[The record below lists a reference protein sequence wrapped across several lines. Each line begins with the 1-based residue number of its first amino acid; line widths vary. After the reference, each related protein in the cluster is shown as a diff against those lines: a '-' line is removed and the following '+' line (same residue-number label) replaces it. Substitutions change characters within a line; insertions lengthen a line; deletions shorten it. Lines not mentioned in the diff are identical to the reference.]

1 METIK
6 KIILY
11 LVLSLIISSCGP
23 FIFFEQPQPANSE
36 IENIFPKALQGI
48 YNDDANNVLFTINE
62 LTCDYGNDTFDMWNE
77 KDQLSESLILK
88 KYKSHYI
95 LNYLEE
101 RGWYVMV
108 ISIQNSD
115 KLEIHFIGGDDGAE
129 AVEEIGKLKNL
140 TTVNEIF
147 RSNGQIDYY
156 LINPTQKEFKR
167 MLKKNMFSGKMT
179 FTRVNK

>member
-1 METIK
+1 MK

-11 LVLSLIISSCGP
+11 LVLLLIISSCGP
-23 FIFFEQPQPANSE
+23 FIYFEQAQPANSE
-36 IENIFPKALQGI
+36 MENIFPKALQGI
-48 YNDDANNVLFTINE
+48 YNDDANNVPLIIDE
-62 LTCDYGNDTFDMWNE
+62 LTCEYGNDNNTIGE
-77 KDQLSESLILK
+77 KAQLSDSLILK

-95 LNYLEE
+95 LNLKDEE
-101 RGWYVMV
+101 GWYVMV
-108 ISIQNSD
+108 LSIQNFD
-115 KLEIHFIGGDDGAE
+115 KLVVDFIGGDDEAE
-129 AVEEIGKLKNL
+129 AVEEIEKLKNL

-147 RSNGQIDYY
+147 RSSGKINYY